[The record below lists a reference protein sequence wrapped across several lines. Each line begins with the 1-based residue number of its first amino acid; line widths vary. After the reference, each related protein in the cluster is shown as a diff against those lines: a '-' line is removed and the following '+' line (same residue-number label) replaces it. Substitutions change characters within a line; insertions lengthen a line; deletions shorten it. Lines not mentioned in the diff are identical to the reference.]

1 MLLPAYL
8 IKVFVANIMDN
19 YQIETAQNIRI
30 EQPKA
35 NLTDRIFAFL
45 IDLLIQGGY
54 FFALFFILGVMGL
67 REGEN
72 TILLFMLLGIPP
84 FCYYFLFEWLMN
96 GQTPGKA
103 AMEIRVVMTNG
114 ARPGFL
120 SCFIRWVFRLIDI
133 TLTTGGVAI
142 LCILLNRRGQRLGD
156 LAAGTTV
163 ISIKNKYSLKDSL
176 FTETIENHEP
186 LYPQVAI
193 LTDQQIRE
201 IQDIFQKALRT
212 KNYKAIKLLAHKVE
226 GMLEISSETK
236 PLEFIE
242 RVIKDYLYITQR

>member
-1 MLLPAYL
+1 
-8 IKVFVANIMDN
+8 MDN
-19 YQIETAQNIRI
+19 YQIETAQNVRI
-30 EQPKA
+30 EQPTA
-35 NLTDRIFAFL
+35 TLTDRIFAFL

-54 FFALFFILGVMGL
+54 FISLFFLLGILGF

-72 TILLFMLLGIPP
+72 TTLLFMLLGIPP
-84 FCYYFLFEWLMN
+84 FCYYLLFEWLMH

-103 AMEIRVVMTNG
+103 ALEIKVVMTDG
-114 ARPGFL
+114 ERLGFL
-120 SCFIRWVFRLIDI
+120 ACFIRWVFRLVDI

-156 LAAGTTV
+156 MAAGTTV
-163 ISIKNKYSLKDSL
+163 ISVKNKYALKDSL
-176 FTETIENHEP
+176 FTEIVENHEP

-193 LTDQQIRE
+193 LTDEQIRE

-226 GMLEISSETK
+226 GMLEISSDTK